1 MDTNNVG
8 EFIQLSRKAKGFT
21 QKELAEKINVS
32 DKTISKWENGNSLP
46 DTAMLSS
53 LCRVLGISVNELLSG
68 EKLPPKD
75 YSKKAEENIM
85 NLLQENQEHQKN
97 KGKQYIWG
105 AIVFILS
112 MLCIMLVNGG
122 IQFGWYIDILALLMP
137 LLLCLGV
144 VLLSGKREKYQ
155 VIHILRKTVIPA
167 GLIPCMIGFICIMAQ
182 LNDISVIGANLA
194 VCVLT
199 VLYTLVAYMILYALE
214 QHKPSNH

>member
-53 LCRVLGISVNELLSG
+53 LCRVLDISVNELLSG

-85 NLLQENQEHQKN
+85 NLLQI
-97 KGKQYIWG
+97 GR
-105 AIVFILS
+105 AS
-112 MLCIMLVNGG
+112 C
-122 IQFGWYIDILALLMP
+122 
-137 LLLCLGV
+137 
-144 VLLSGKREKYQ
+144 RER
-155 VIHILRKTVIPA
+155 V
-167 GLIPCMIGFICIMAQ
+167 
-182 LNDISVIGANLA
+182 
-194 VCVLT
+194 
-199 VLYTLVAYMILYALE
+199 
-214 QHKPSNH
+214 

>member
-53 LCRVLGISVNELLSG
+53 LCRVLDISVNELLSG

-85 NLLQENQEHQKN
+85 NLLQENQEHK
-97 KGKQYIWG
+97 KARGKQYIWG
-105 AIVFILS
+105 AIVFVLS
-112 MLCIMLVNGG
+112 VLCIMLMTGG
-122 IQFGWYIDILALLMP
+122 VQLGCYIDILALLMP
-137 LLLCLGV
+137 MLLCLGV

-155 VIHILRKTVIPA
+155 VIHVLRKTVIPA
-167 GLIPCMIGFICIMAQ
+167 GIVPSMIGFVCIMAK
-182 LNDISVIGANLA
+182 LDDVSTLGANLA

-199 VLYTLVAYMILYALE
+199 ILYTSIAYLVLYAVE
-214 QHKPSNH
+214 QHKEP